1 MVMVKKWDQFIKEFV
16 NNNNGNDYIGAK
28 MQELKDLVEGVSDGQ
43 NFIYEW
49 ENKNDHQLLVN
60 FSNGELSVR
69 YEFDIDDLVL
79 TKVVAEKVDFS
90 DKVESIEEGLDMIE
104 KDIQLILGVS
114 ESYRSQWGS
123 SIKESDLKDIL
134 ENIIKIT
141 KLDISGNTS
150 DIEGLIDQLD
160 SDLSKKYDDIVPE
173 QVIDMILFSDP
184 DIVNDRR
191 AVDNLID
198 KIVELG
204 DRIMNKYGTEPRQ
217 VLNAFN
223 DALRAINKNF
233 DIEPEEVN
241 EIFVGKTG
249 MDDAFNRLNDPRKY
263 TLEDVA
269 HAFMS
274 GKLDREDWTSYKKR
288 VLKINN

>member
-1 MVMVKKWDQFIKEFV
+1 MVKKWDQFIKEFV
-16 NNNNGNDYIGAK
+16 NNNGNDYIGAK
-28 MQELKDLVEGVSDGQ
+28 MQELKDLVDGISDGQ

-49 ENKNDHQLLVN
+49 ENKDDHQLLVN
-60 FSNGELSVR
+60 FSTGELSIR

-79 TKVVAEKVDFS
+79 TKVVAEKVDFT

-114 ESYRSQWGS
+114 ESYRPMWDS
-123 SIKESDLKDIL
+123 SIKESDLKEVI

-150 DIEGLIDQLD
+150 DIEGLIDQLENE
-160 SDLSKKYDDIVPE
+160 LSNKYDNIVAE

-184 DIVNDRR
+184 DILNDRR
-191 AVDNLID
+191 DVDNLID
-198 KIVELG
+198 KIIKLG
-204 DRIMNKYGTEPRQ
+204 DTIMNKYGTEPNQ

-223 DALRAINKNF
+223 DALRIINKNF

-249 MDDAFNRLNDPRKY
+249 MDDAINRLNDPRKY

>member
-1 MVMVKKWDQFIKEFV
+1 
-16 NNNNGNDYIGAK
+16 
-28 MQELKDLVEGVSDGQ
+28 
-43 NFIYEW
+43 
-49 ENKNDHQLLVN
+49 
-60 FSNGELSVR
+60 
-69 YEFDIDDLVL
+69 
-79 TKVVAEKVDFS
+79 
-90 DKVESIEEGLDMIE
+90 MIE

-223 DALRAINKNF
+223 DALRTINKNF